1 MFHPN
6 TSRSMF
12 QILYFKAD
20 LLLQKAPLPGMEI
33 CIFTLLELQSD
44 ILNTDMIQLEYTR
57 LLP

>member
-1 MFHPN
+1 
-6 TSRSMF
+6 MF